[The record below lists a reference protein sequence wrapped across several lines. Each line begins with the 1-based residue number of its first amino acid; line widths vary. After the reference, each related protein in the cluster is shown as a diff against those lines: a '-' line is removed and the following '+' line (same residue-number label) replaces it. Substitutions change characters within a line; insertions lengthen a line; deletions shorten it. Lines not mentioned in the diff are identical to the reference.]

1 MKRALV
7 TVRKVTKGKVV
18 GQLRRERALFYG
30 AQGSRGPKDPK
41 DLRGPKGFLLKEAEK
56 LAHDEERYPKTG

>member
-1 MKRALV
+1 MKRVSV
-7 TVRKVTKGKVV
+7 TARKVTKGKVL
-18 GQLRRERALFYG
+18 GRLRRWRALFYG

-56 LAHDEERYPKTG
+56 LARDEERYPTR